1 MIRVTDDLLLTV
13 ADMLGLPDF
22 PVVLAVSH
30 RHDTVEELDA
40 ARWAAA
46 SHLVSAG
53 LVDEYGDVA
62 EDLALALT
70 ALARPDRQLVARIVD
85 EHGVRRVCLARS
97 GFTHALAIRDGD
109 EFEISTVWADGTPTV
124 LARLLRRALPALVPA
139 DIVAFSVPAVV
150 LRERLDAATSS
161 ADFTDLAYG
170 LGIGDRDAAEYGM
183 AMSRCRSR
191 AEIVAYSH
199 ENGIAIRSSSAAAV
213 YDTDRGRII
222 AGPSLTAAG
231 EAWSTFAP
239 GSDHRLAQ
247 AISGV
252 VGSLPGGRWMP

>member
-1 MIRVTDDLLLTV
+1 MIKVTDDLLL
-13 ADMLGLPDF
+13 AAAGILGLSNL
-22 PVVLAVSH
+22 PVVLAVSY
-30 RHDTVEELDA
+30 RHDTAEALKA
-40 ARWAAA
+40 AQSAAA
-46 SHLVSAG
+46 TQLAATG

-62 EDLALALT
+62 DDLAQTLT
-70 ALARPDRQLVARIVD
+70 TLTRPDRQLAARIVG
-85 EHGVRRVCLARS
+85 EHGVRRVCLVRS
-97 GFTHALAIRDGD
+97 GVTHALAIRDSD
-109 EFEISTVWADGTPTV
+109 RFEVSTVSADATPAV
-124 LARLLRRALPALVPA
+124 LARLLRRALPAFAPA
-139 DIVAFSVPAVV
+139 DIAAFSAPAGV
-150 LRERLDAATSS
+150 LRDRLDAATCS

-170 LGIGDRDAAEYGM
+170 LGVGERDATEFGM

-199 ENGIAIRSSSAAAV
+199 EDGIAIRSSSAAAV

-231 EAWSTFAP
+231 EPWSTFAP